1 MAHADPR
8 QQALTNLQQVL
19 QGRALDQVLAA
30 PTRLSARDQAL
41 VAEFS
46 YGLCRWYRQLDTV
59 VARYVRKPLRRK
71 DQVVRYILLLGAYQ
85 LLYSR
90 VPDHAVLAT
99 SVALTRRLAK
109 PWAAGLVNG
118 VLRQLQRDLQA
129 GISLTEDTPAVRY
142 AQPDWLLKQM
152 QAAYPQDWATILD
165 ALQQRAPMTLRLNS
179 RRQSLP
185 DYLAAL
191 SAAGMS
197 GVAVESVPGAVVL
210 EQPTAVEQIP
220 GFAEGIV
227 SVQDAGAQ
235 LAAQWLDVQPGQRIL
250 DACAAPGGKTGHLLE
265 LAAGAVDL
273 VAVDRQADR
282 MERVADNLQRLQLH
296 AQCEVLDASQ
306 PPAVWRQQPFDRILL
321 DVPCSA
327 TGVMRRHPDIRL
339 LRRADDIPALVQ
351 RQAALLRAVWPCL
364 KVGGMLLYV
373 TCSVLPTENQHQI
386 MAFIQQYPDAHPVP
400 MHQAW
405 GHACSVG
412 RQIYPGE
419 QTMDGFYYAL
429 LTKGSSHFL
438 K

>member
-1 MAHADPR
+1 MERADPR

-19 QGRALDQVLAA
+19 QGRALDQVLAV
-30 PTRLSARDQAL
+30 PNRLNARDQAFATEL
-41 VAEFS
+41 S
-46 YGLCRWYRQLDTV
+46 YGLCRWYRQLDAL
-59 VARYVRKPLRRK
+59 VARYLRKPLRRK
-71 DQVVRYILLLGAYQ
+71 DQVIRCILLLGAYQ

-99 SVALTRRLAK
+99 SVALTRHLAR

-118 VLRQLQRDLQA
+118 VLRQLQRELKHGA
-129 GISLTEDTPAVRY
+129 GLTEAAPALRY
-142 AQPDWLLKQM
+142 AQPDWFVAQM
-152 QAAYPQDWATILD
+152 QVAWPQDWAMMLA
-165 ALQQRAPMTLRLNS
+165 ALQQRAPMTLRLNL

-191 SAAGMS
+191 RVAGMS
-197 GVAVESVPGAVVL
+197 GTGIPAVPGAVVL
-210 EQPTAVEQIP
+210 QQPAAVEQIP
-220 GFAEGIV
+220 GFAAGIV

-235 LAAQWLDVQPGQRIL
+235 LAAQLLDVQPGQRIL
-250 DACAAPGGKTGHLLE
+250 DACAAPGGKTGHILE
-265 LAAGAVDL
+265 LVDRAELIAVDQ
-273 VAVDRQADR
+273 QADR
-282 MERVADNLQRLQLH
+282 MARVTDNLQRLRSSAHCQV
-296 AQCEVLDASQ
+296 QDASQ
-306 PPAVWRQQPFDRILL
+306 PPSDWLQQPFDRILL

-351 RQAALLRAVWPCL
+351 RQAALLSAMWPCL
-364 KVGGMLLYV
+364 KTGGKLLYA
-373 TCSVLPTENQHQI
+373 TCSVLPSENQDQI
-386 MAFIQQYPDAHPVP
+386 AAFVQQHPDAQPVSLP
-400 MHQAW
+400 SIW

-429 LTKGSSHFL
+429 LTKSE

>member
-85 LLYSR
+85 LLYNR

-339 LRRADDIPALVQ
+339 LRRSDDIPALAQ

-364 KVGGMLLYV
+364 KVGGMLLYA

-386 MAFIQQYPDAHPVP
+386 MAFIQQHPDAHPVP
-400 MHQAW
+400 MDQTW

-429 LTKGSSHFL
+429 LTKR
-438 K
+438 